1 MKRSLITAVLTIVTV
16 VGQAVPAFAAD
27 LGEYLERATA
37 SEYSGEVF
45 VVCDT
50 PDGTVGQFV
59 EVTRSDGELWV
70 RTSGSESVSANGE
83 LYQRAADGTV
93 QAIRI
98 DSSVDWE
105 LSEKYAALD
114 AGSARELERP
124 VQIVTIM
131 EGDVE
136 RVTLHYDDATGAQLR
151 SEVRNSDRSLYCSS
165 SFVSFS
171 EEPQSI
177 DATVRQA
184 TPEAVEV
191 VDFSDIDQEALPARV
206 GGFDR
211 LDVYEGP
218 ESSTVAYYSDGVFS
232 FTVIASR
239 RTVTVPELEDAPVAE
254 VAGKKYQRLFQ
265 PGQVVYAWESHVGG
279 YALIGDLPIDLQEAV
294 LLDLPRPGRP
304 GFFVRLWRSW
314 FG

>member
-1 MKRSLITAVLTIVTV
+1 MKRSLAIAVLAFVAV
-16 VGQAVPAFAAD
+16 VGQAVPAFADD
-27 LGEYLERATA
+27 LGEYLERAAA

-50 PDGTVGQFV
+50 PDGTVAQFV

-70 RTSGSESVSANGE
+70 RTSDSESVSANGE

-98 DSSVDWE
+98 DSSTDWE
-105 LSEKYAALD
+105 LSEKYTARD
-114 AGSARELERP
+114 AGRARELERP
-124 VQIVTIM
+124 VQIVTVM
-131 EGDVE
+131 EGDIE
-136 RVTLHYDDATGAQLR
+136 RVTLHFDDATGALLR
-151 SEVRNSDRSLYCSS
+151 SEVRNGDLSLYCSS

-177 DATVRQA
+177 DETVRQA
-184 TPEAVEV
+184 TPEAVKV

-232 FTVIASR
+232 FNVIASR
-239 RTVTVPELEDAPVAE
+239 RTVTVPELEDAPLAE
-254 VAGKKYQRLFQ
+254 VAGKKYQRLFR

-279 YALIGDLPIDLQEAV
+279 YALIGDLPIDLQETV
-294 LLDLPRPGRP
+294 LRDLPRPGRP
-304 GFFVRLWRSW
+304 GFFARLWRSW

>member
-1 MKRSLITAVLTIVTV
+1 MKRTLLIALLAAVALI
-16 VGQAVPAFAAD
+16 GQEVPALAAD
-27 LGEYLERATA
+27 LGEFLERAAA

-50 PDGTVGQFV
+50 PDGTVAQFV

-70 RTSGSESVSANGE
+70 KTSGTEAVSGNGE

-93 QAIRI
+93 QATRM
-98 DSSVDWE
+98 DSSADWE
-105 LSEKYAALD
+105 MSPKYTARD
-114 AGSARELERP
+114 VGPARELERP
-124 VQIVTIM
+124 VRVVAVM

-136 RVTLHYDDATGAQLR
+136 RLTLHFDDATGALLR
-151 SEVRNSDRSLYCSS
+151 SEVRNGDRSLYCSS

-171 EEPQSI
+171 PEPRSI
-177 DATVRQA
+177 DESVRQGD
-184 TPEAVEV
+184 PESVKV
-191 VDFSDIDQEALPARV
+191 VDFKDIDEESLPVRL
-206 GGFDR
+206 GGFSR

-232 FTVIASR
+232 FTVISSR
-239 RTVTVPELEDAPVAE
+239 KTVTIPELEEAPVVEIAE
-254 VAGKKYQRLFQ
+254 KKYQRLFQ
-265 PGQVVYAWESHVGG
+265 PGQVVYAWESRVGG
-279 YALIGDLPIDLQEAV
+279 YALIGDLPIDQQEAV
-294 LLDLPRPGRP
+294 LGDLPRPGRP

>member
-1 MKRSLITAVLTIVTV
+1 MKRSLIVAVLTVALL
-16 VGQAVPAFAAD
+16 VGQAWPALATD
-27 LGEYLERATA
+27 LSEYLDRSAA

-50 PDGTVGQFV
+50 PDGTVAQFV
-59 EVTRSDGELWV
+59 EVTRSAGVLWV
-70 RTSGSESVSANGE
+70 RTSGAEAVASNGE

-93 QAIRI
+93 QATRI
-98 DSSVDWE
+98 VSSAAWE
-105 LSEKYAALD
+105 MSSKYTAFD
-114 AGSARELERP
+114 AGRARELERP
-124 VQIVTIM
+124 VQVVTVM

-136 RVTLHYDDATGAQLR
+136 RVTLHFDDATGALLR
-151 SEVRNSDRSLYCSS
+151 SEVRNGDRSLYCSS

-171 EEPQSI
+171 ETPRAI
-177 DATVRQA
+177 DESVRQGN
-184 TPEAVEV
+184 PEAVNV
-191 VDFSDIDQEALPARV
+191 VDFSEIDEEALPARV

-211 LDVYEGP
+211 IDVYEGP

-239 RTVTVPELEDAPVAE
+239 RTVSIPELDDAPVVE
-254 VAGKKYQRLFQ
+254 IAGKQYQRLFQ
-265 PGQVVYAWESHVGG
+265 PGQVVYAWESGIGG
-279 YALIGDLPIDLQEAV
+279 YALLGDLPIDMQEAV
-294 LLDLPRPGRP
+294 LDGLPRPGRP

>member
-50 PDGTVGQFV
+50 PDGTVAQFV

-98 DSSVDWE
+98 DSSADWE
-105 LSEKYAALD
+105 LSEKYAAHD
-114 AGSARELERP
+114 AGPARELERP

-136 RVTLHYDDATGAQLR
+136 RVTLHFDDATGALLR

>member
-1 MKRSLITAVLTIVTV
+1 MRRSLIVAGLTAVALVA
-16 VGQAVPAFAAD
+16 QAVPALATD
-27 LGEYLERATA
+27 LAEYLDRAAA

-50 PDGTVGQFV
+50 PDGTVAQFV
-59 EVTRSDGELWV
+59 EVTRSAGVLWV
-70 RTSGSESVSANGE
+70 RTSDNESVSADGE

-93 QAIRI
+93 QATRI
-98 DSSVDWE
+98 DSSAGWKM
-105 LSEKYAALD
+105 SSKYTALE
-114 AGSARELERP
+114 AGRVRELERP
-124 VQIVTIM
+124 AQIVTVM

-136 RVTLHYDDATGAQLR
+136 RVTLHFDDATGALLR
-151 SEVRNSDRSLYCSS
+151 SEVRNGDRSLYCSS

-171 EEPQSI
+171 DESRAI
-177 DATVRQA
+177 DESVLQGIPETVN
-184 TPEAVEV
+184 V
-191 VDFSDIDQEALPARV
+191 VDFSEIDEEALPARV

-211 LDVYEGP
+211 VDVYEGP

-239 RTVTVPELEDAPVAE
+239 RSVTIPELEDAPVVE
-254 VAGKKYQRLFQ
+254 IDGEQYQRRFQ
-265 PGQVVYAWESHVGG
+265 PGQVVYAWESGIGG
-279 YALIGDLPIDLQEAV
+279 YALLGDLPIDLQEAV
-294 LLDLPRPGRP
+294 LRDLPRPGRP

>member
-1 MKRSLITAVLTIVTV
+1 MRRSLIVAALTV
-16 VGQAVPAFAAD
+16 VALFGQAWPARATD
-27 LGEYLERATA
+27 LGPYLERAAA

-50 PDGTVGQFV
+50 PDGTVAQFV
-59 EVTRSDGELWV
+59 EVARSGGELWV
-70 RTSGSESVSANGE
+70 RTSGSEAVSADGE

-93 QAIRI
+93 EAVRI
-98 DSSVDWE
+98 DSSADWE
-105 LSEKYAALD
+105 LSSRYTAVD
-114 AGSARELERP
+114 AGKAKELERP
-124 VQIVTIM
+124 VQVVTVM
-131 EGDVE
+131 QGDVE
-136 RVTLHYDDATGAQLR
+136 RVTLHFDDATGALLR
-151 SEVRNSDRSLYCSS
+151 SEVRNGDRSLYCSS

-171 EEPQSI
+171 EEPPTI
-177 DATVRQA
+177 DTSVRQT
-184 TPEAVEV
+184 TPEAIEV
-191 VDFSDIDQEALPARV
+191 IDFQDIDEETLPARV

-232 FTVIASR
+232 FTVITSR
-239 RTVTVPELEDAPVAE
+239 RTVTIPELEDAPVAE
-254 VAGKKYQRLFQ
+254 IAGEKYQRLFQ
-265 PGQVVYAWESHVGG
+265 PGQVVYAWESRVGG

-294 LLDLPRPGRP
+294 LGDLPRPGRP

>member
-1 MKRSLITAVLTIVTV
+1 VKRSLITAVLTIVTL

-59 EVTRSDGELWV
+59 EVTRSDGELWA

-83 LYQRAADGTV
+83 LYERAADGTV

-136 RVTLHYDDATGAQLR
+136 RVTLHFDDATGALLR

-184 TPEAVEV
+184 TPEAIEV

-265 PGQVVYAWESHVGG
+265 AGQVVYAWESHVGG

>member
-1 MKRSLITAVLTIVTV
+1 MRRSLIIAVFTV
-16 VGQAVPAFAAD
+16 VALVGQAVPAFAAD
-27 LGEYLERATA
+27 LGAYLERAAA

-50 PDGTVGQFV
+50 PDGTVAQFV

-70 RTSGSESVSANGE
+70 RTSGRESVSADGE
-83 LYQRAADGTV
+83 LYQRDADGNV

-98 DSSVDWE
+98 DSSADWQ
-105 LSEKYAALD
+105 LSDKYTAVD
-114 AGSARELERP
+114 AGRARELERP
-124 VQIVTIM
+124 VQVVTVL

-136 RVTLHYDDATGAQLR
+136 RVTLRFDDATGALLR
-151 SEVRNSDRSLYCSS
+151 SEVRNGDRTLYCSS

-171 EEPQSI
+171 EEPQSV
-177 DATVRQA
+177 DESVRQA

-191 VDFSDIDQEALPARV
+191 ADFSDIDEEALPARV
-206 GGFDR
+206 GGFQR
-211 LDVYEGP
+211 LDVYQGP
-218 ESSTVAYYSDGVFS
+218 ENSTVAYYSDGVFS

-239 RTVTVPELEDAPVAE
+239 RTVTVPELEDAPIAE

-265 PGQVVYAWESHVGG
+265 PGQVVYAWESPVGG
-279 YALIGDLPIDLQEAV
+279 YALIGNLPIDLQETV
-294 LLDLPRPGRP
+294 LGDLPRPGRP

>member
-1 MKRSLITAVLTIVTV
+1 MRRPLIVVALTV
-16 VGQAVPAFAAD
+16 VALLGQALPALATD
-27 LGEYLERATA
+27 LGAYLEQAAA

-50 PDGTVGQFV
+50 PDGTVAQFV
-59 EVTRSDGELWV
+59 EVARSAGELWV
-70 RTSGSESVSANGE
+70 RTSGSETVAADGE

-93 QAIRI
+93 QAIRV
-98 DSSVDWE
+98 DSSNDWE
-105 LSEKYAALD
+105 MSPRYAAVD
-114 AGSARELERP
+114 AGQATELERP
-124 VQIVTIM
+124 VQVVKVM
-131 EGDVE
+131 EGEVE
-136 RVTLHYDDATGAQLR
+136 RVTLHFDDATGALLR
-151 SEVRNSDRSLYCSS
+151 SEVRNGDRSLYCSS

-171 EEPQSI
+171 GEPPSI
-177 DATVRQA
+177 DASVRQT
-184 TPEAVEV
+184 TPEEIEV
-191 VDFSDIDQEALPARV
+191 VDFKDIDEEALPARV

-232 FTVIASR
+232 FTVIASQ
-239 RTVTVPELEDAPVAE
+239 RTVTIPELEEAPVAE
-254 VAGKKYQRLFQ
+254 IAGHKYQRLFQ
-265 PGQVVYAWESHVGG
+265 PGQVVYSWESRIGG

-294 LLDLPRPGRP
+294 LGDLPSPGRP